1 MSFITELI
9 VLNSVQSSHYAS
21 YHLKFV
27 PHTHTHARFS
37 VLLQMLH
44 ICMTLILFMNRCVFI
59 QFTLDNLCKL
69 NLSITDQGG
78 MWYGMNA
85 LSCAQSVPKLLEANY
100 SLHPAQILQY
110 ILILQLTFNLY
121 L

>member
-27 PHTHTHARFS
+27 PHTHTHRHSHTHTQVRFS

-44 ICMTLILFMNRCVFI
+44 ICMTLISFMNTCVII
-59 QFTLDNLCKL
+59 QFTLANFCKL
-69 NLSITDQGG
+69 YLSITDQRGI
-78 MWYGMNA
+78 WHGMNA
-85 LSCAQSVPKLLEANY
+85 MSCAQSVPKPLEATY
-100 SLHPAQILQY
+100 SLHTAQI
-110 ILILQLTFNLY
+110 
-121 L
+121 